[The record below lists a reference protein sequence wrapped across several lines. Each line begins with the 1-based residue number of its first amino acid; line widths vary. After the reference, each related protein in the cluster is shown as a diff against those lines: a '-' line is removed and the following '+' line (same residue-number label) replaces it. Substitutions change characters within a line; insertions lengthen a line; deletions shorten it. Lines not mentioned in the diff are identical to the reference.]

1 MFGGANAS
9 GSTNTPQNFSE
20 SAFNNI
26 KNATNSNMGLV
37 VIVGV
42 MFFVI
47 VYVMIYIFKQYNT
60 TALKTVTMLKKPVK
74 VPENKFINISEESGL
89 PTLSYIN
96 GKEFS
101 YSFWMYIEGE
111 SFQQTSK
118 DKFVLGRLKSGDNL
132 SSASPSFTLSKN
144 SNTLK
149 VQLYKENNGS
159 GNPEAHEA
167 LVINYVPLQRWVNV
181 VLVVDNNFVQL
192 FMDGE
197 LRQVTDLTKYAND
210 SSVVK
215 TPVGNLYIGSNT
227 QTPSFN
233 GYISK
238 VQAFNYAVTID
249 HAKVIYKAGPLHR
262 TVLSVIG
269 IDTYGIQNPFY
280 RIDEKNQVKENC
292 NA

>member
-1 MFGGANAS
+1 MFGGA
-9 GSTNTPQNFSE
+9 GNTPPPTSSPSPSSLKDSVIE
-20 SAFNNI
+20 VV
-26 KNATNSNMGLV
+26 NSNMGIV
-37 VIVGV
+37 VVVGI
-42 MFFVI
+42 MFFII
-47 VYVMIYIFKQYNT
+47 VYVMVYLFKQYNN

-74 VPENKFINISEESGL
+74 VPENKFVNISEESGL
-89 PTLSYIN
+89 PTLNYIN

-101 YSFWMYIEGE
+101 YSFWMYIEGDNFE
-111 SFQQTSK
+111 TTSI
-118 DKFVLGRLKSGDNL
+118 DKFVLGRLKSGDDIDTG
-132 SSASPSFTLSKN
+132 SPLFKLSKN

-149 VQLYKENNGS
+149 VQLYKEDSGANNFS
-159 GNPEAHEA
+159 AFET
-167 LVINYVPLQRWVNV
+167 LVINYIPLQRWVNV

-197 LRQVTDLTKYAND
+197 LRQVKDLTEYQND
-210 SSVVK
+210 SSVIK

-233 GYISK
+233 GFISK

-269 IDTYGIQNPFY
+269 IATYGIQNPFY
-280 RIDEKNQVKENC
+280 RIDEKNQVTENC
-292 NA
+292 NV